1 MLPNNIT
8 ASIGIAQLKKIDL
21 LQKMRKDIWSLYQ
34 NELCDSIKQPKDV
47 DNSSDQHSYFT
58 YCIQVDKRNELSK
71 YLYSKGIYTTLRYHP
86 LHMNGIYNQIN
97 QELPNTKLLNER
109 ALSIPI
115 HPNMTIKE
123 ASYVASQIN
132 KFYDIN

>member
-1 MLPNNIT
+1 M
-8 ASIGIAQLKKIDL
+8 
-21 LQKMRKDIWSLYQ
+21 
-34 NELCDSIKQPKDV
+34 
-47 DNSSDQHSYFT
+47 NS
-58 YCIQVDKRNELSK
+58 
-71 YLYSKGIYTTLRYHP
+71 
-86 LHMNGIYNQIN
+86 IYNQIN

-115 HPNMTIKE
+115 HSNINKK

>member
-1 MLPNNIT
+1 MTPEKKLSSFINESKKLIESDFEKKT
-8 ASIGIAQLKKIDL
+8 RIAVIGSFTLNGLEETLRVKSQENKI
-21 LQKMRKDIWSLYQ
+21 
-34 NELCDSIKQPKDV
+34 NC
-47 DNSSDQHSYFT
+47 FT
-58 YCIQVDKRNELSK
+58 YLS
-71 YLYSKGIYTTLRYHP
+71 G
-86 LHMNGIYNQIN
+86 YNQIN